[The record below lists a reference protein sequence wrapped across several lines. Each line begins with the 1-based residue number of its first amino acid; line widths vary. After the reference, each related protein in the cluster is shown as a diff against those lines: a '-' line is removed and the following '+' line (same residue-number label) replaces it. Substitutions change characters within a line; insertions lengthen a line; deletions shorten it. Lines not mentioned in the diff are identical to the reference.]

1 MVAVVDAKYDKVWS
15 EDIMI
20 SENLSMPTTTH

>member
-15 EDIMI
+15 EDTMI
-20 SENLSMPTTTH
+20 SENLSMPATTH